1 MPTIELTDEQ
11 AEEVRQ
17 LILDRIEYL
26 TESEVR
32 AFRRNDTSDQR
43 FISRMLNEIRVI
55 LKNLEAAYA
64 IS

>member
-1 MPTIELTDEQ
+1 MPSIDWTADQ

-55 LKNLEAAYA
+55 LKELEAAYA
-64 IS
+64 VS

>member
-1 MPTIELTDEQ
+1 MPTIDWTADQ

-43 FISRMLNEIRVI
+43 FISRMLNEIRVT
-55 LKNLEAAYA
+55 LKNLEDAYA
-64 IS
+64 VS

>member
-1 MPTIELTDEQ
+1 MPSIDWTADQ